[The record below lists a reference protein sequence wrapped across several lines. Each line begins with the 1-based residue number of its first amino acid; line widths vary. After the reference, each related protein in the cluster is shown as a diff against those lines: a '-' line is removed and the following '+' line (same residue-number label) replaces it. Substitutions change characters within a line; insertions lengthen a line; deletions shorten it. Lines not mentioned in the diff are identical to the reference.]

1 MIDELKTAIK
11 NAGLRVNNF
20 SFYEKKPYTVI
31 SVDVLQHNYDAWML
45 AMYLNETNYKYSITP
60 IEIDGVTRKVDFDF
74 KTQNN

>member
-1 MIDELKTAIK
+1 MIDELKTAIQ

-31 SVDVLQHNYDAWML
+31 SV
-45 AMYLNETNYKYSITP
+45 NETNYKYSITP